1 MAVPA
6 FVNPHGGS
14 AEAALEVLRRTPGL
28 DLHVVE
34 AHELGDAVR
43 AAAASGV
50 DRVIVCGGDGSLA
63 EAAAALAGTEVALGV
78 VPGGTRNHFA
88 RDHGIPTDPA
98 AALHLALTGTPRPV
112 DAGEV
117 NGRLFLNTSSVG
129 AYVRFVYTRERLEPR
144 LGYWL
149 ASALAA
155 LRVLV
160 RLPRIRVLI
169 QTETTTQR
177 YRTSFVFVG
186 VGERSLTPPAIG
198 SRVEGAAR
206 ALQIIVPRH
215 GLRSEYFS
223 RDYLRLAE
231 GRPPKHRGLALDRI
245 LAATCRV
252 ELHRPLVRV
261 SVDGEIIRLHT
272 PLTYR
277 LVPDALRVV
286 M

>member
-1 MAVPA
+1 MTVPA

-14 AEAALEVLRRTPGL
+14 AEAALDVFRGTRGVT
-28 DLHVVE
+28 LHVVQGQ
-34 AHELGDAVR
+34 ELGDAVR
-43 AAAASGV
+43 AAARNGV
-50 DRVIVCGGDGSLA
+50 ERVIVCGGDGSLA
-63 EAAAALAGTEVALGV
+63 QAAVALADTGVALGV
-78 VPGGTRNHFA
+78 VPGGTLNHFA
-88 RDHGIPTDPA
+88 RDHGIPTEPA
-98 AALHLALTGTPRPV
+98 PALDLALTGTPRPV
-112 DAGEV
+112 DAGDV

-129 AYVRFVYTRERLEPR
+129 AYVRFVVTRQRLQPR
-144 LGYWL
+144 LGYRL

-155 LRVLV
+155 LRVLA
-160 RLPRIRVLI
+160 RLPVARVHI
-169 QTETTTQR
+169 QTEATTQR

-186 VGERSLTPPAIG
+186 VGQRSLAPPAIG
-198 SRVEGAAR
+198 NRMEGAAR

-245 LAATCRV
+245 LAAACRV
-252 ELHRPLVRV
+252 ELRRLLVRV
-261 SVDGEIIRLHT
+261 SVDGEIIRLRT
-272 PLTYR
+272 PLEYR